1 MNSSTLPDIKKGR
14 THQEYNTQSIVT
26 PRRKP
31 SWSIEEAYMRM
42 QVSNSK
48 DKTAYLGFSPV
59 RKHLPAP
66 YKDSEQI
73 DLTKDILKFVKTE
86 KINHDRH
93 LCEDIS

>member
-1 MNSSTLPDIKKGR
+1 MISNTLPEIKKGR
-14 THQEYNTQSIVT
+14 PKQEYHTQSIVT

-59 RKHLPAP
+59 R
-66 YKDSEQI
+66 
-73 DLTKDILKFVKTE
+73 
-86 KINHDRH
+86 
-93 LCEDIS
+93 